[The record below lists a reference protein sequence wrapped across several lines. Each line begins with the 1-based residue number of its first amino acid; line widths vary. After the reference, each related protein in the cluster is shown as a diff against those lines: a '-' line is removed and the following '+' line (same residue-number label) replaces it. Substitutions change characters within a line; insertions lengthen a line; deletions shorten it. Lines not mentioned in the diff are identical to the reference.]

1 MAGGL
6 LTGPYK
12 LGHYECTVRGVATN
26 TSPSGPYRGV
36 ARPSTVFAM
45 EALMDSGARALGMD
59 PIALRRRNL
68 ILPADIPY
76 KMPSRLVDDSGAY
89 EACLDRA
96 VEVFDVGRWRAEQAR
111 RRDAGDRPVGIGI
124 APRHLIAIS
133 IVADPVPRLVDFHQT
148 TDGDHHDDHFRHDRH
163 KLLHLLGDRP
173 CRCCCLY
180 HRCLEIDHVC
190 RKLRLCRSKL

>member
-1 MAGGL
+1 MAIATPGTALKWVEDRAEHLLAATHARDHRYVLRAGFAADGELLAVTADVWRNTGAYSGYPRPPGIEPLMAGGL

-12 LGHYECTVRGVATN
+12 LAHYECTVRGVATN

-76 KMPSRLVDDSGAY
+76 RMPSRLGDDSGAY
-89 EACLDRA
+89 AACLGPA
-96 VEVFDVGRWRAEQAR
+96 A
-111 RRDAGDRPVGIGI
+111 AGFGP
-124 APRHLIAIS
+124 H
-133 IVADPVPRLVDFHQT
+133 
-148 TDGDHHDDHFRHDRH
+148 
-163 KLLHLLGDRP
+163 
-173 CRCCCLY
+173 
-180 HRCLEIDHVC
+180 
-190 RKLRLCRSKL
+190 